1 MIEKGVRNQDTQL
14 HQASPA
20 KTEPASVKHCSV
32 KAILFVLL
40 SYIIRC

>member
-1 MIEKGVRNQDTQL
+1 MIEKGVRRQDTQL

-20 KTEPASVKHCSV
+20 KTEPASVK
-32 KAILFVLL
+32 AILFVLL

>member
-1 MIEKGVRNQDTQL
+1 MIEKVIRKQDTQL

-20 KTEPASVKHCSV
+20 KIEPASIKHYSV